1 MAGYWPGMVGVHKQA
16 KKIEG
21 HTSQHDRI
29 SLVCTGFIIWHR
41 CFFAQKQPG
50 TPKRARYMGY
60 WPRVRSRW
68 LDIGQVRFWVF
79 MDRDRVKVHK
89 HAKTQRLWICSLLDK
104 SSLVNKLK
112 GFAIWKKKHFFL
124 ARHCGYI
131 RAGKAVPF
139 CPSGERIKTQLS
151 FHLARLRS
159 LSDNKGP
166 YCLLSNQSKHM
177 I

>member
-1 MAGYWPGMVGVHKQA
+1 M
-16 KKIEG
+16 
-21 HTSQHDRI
+21 
-29 SLVCTGFIIWHR
+29 
-41 CFFAQKQPG
+41 
-50 TPKRARYMGY
+50 
-60 WPRVRSRW
+60 
-68 LDIGQVRFWVF
+68 
-79 MDRDRVKVHK
+79 
-89 HAKTQRLWICSLLDK
+89 
-104 SSLVNKLK
+104 
-112 GFAIWKKKHFFL
+112 KKKHFFL

-177 I
+177 IQPILHVCLASRALIILSPAPGSGPLPLDAFLFELGASSSENQENKFYVQVSSTWFLTPFIYLLHTKVDNNVLISSRCHCQFLTMKVG